1 MKKYVLGV
9 LIGFML
15 MVSGCKDGQKEVNIQ
30 DMQGGEVT
38 SRKEKITIMHTD
50 AEVPGFQ
57 EFIKQA
63 EKELDLEIRVISC
76 PANADTRQAKISTI
90 LAAGEASVDIFSV
103 NDEMVSEFKYK
114 GYLEP
119 LNDKVM
125 TKELLSK
132 YPESYMQNITMKD
145 GEVYSVPYFMD
156 IMVFWVN
163 REVTGD
169 REIQTKED
177 FLSLLKTEWGHDIY
191 GYGSAWDSTYVYNEL
206 SEFINLFG
214 GDYYNWD
221 NKNTREAL
229 TFLHDMAANGQI
241 PISQMTDQYEQL
253 EQKFLDG
260 KYASIFMYSGAMDVF
275 ERAGV
280 YDKNEIQAV
289 ALPQFEK
296 NITNIAT
303 WQYVLNQASEHKSG
317 AVKFLKY
324 AASREGSI
332 SYAEFMNRLPA
343 RLDIILEEELDVPGF
358 EVLQDYVEHVELKER
373 PFSPNTMKDISAIGT
388 LFQKYIMDEI
398 SQDEFCRK
406 AQAIVDG
413 F

>member
-9 LIGFML
+9 LIGFVL
-15 MVSGCKDGQKEVNIQ
+15 LISGCKDEQKEINIQ
-30 DMQGGEVT
+30 DMQEDVV
-38 SRKEKITIMHTD
+38 SQNEKITIMHID

-63 EKELDLEIRVISC
+63 EKELNLEIQVISY
-76 PANADTRQAKISTI
+76 PANADVRQAKISTI
-90 LAAGEASVDIFSV
+90 LAAGESSVDIFSV
-103 NDEMVSEFKYK
+103 NDEMVSEFKYQ

-119 LNDKVM
+119 LNDTVM

-132 YPESYMQNITMKD
+132 YPESYIQNITMKD
-145 GEVYSVPYFMD
+145 GEMYSVPYFMD
-156 IMVFWVN
+156 IMVFWIN

-169 REIQTKED
+169 RETQTKED
-177 FLSLLKTEWGHDIY
+177 FLSLLKKDWGNDIY
-191 GYGSAWDSTYVYNEL
+191 GYGSAWDSTHVYNEL
-206 SEFINLFG
+206 SEFIHLFG
-214 GDYYNWD
+214 GDYYNWED
-221 NKNTREAL
+221 KNTREAL

-241 PISQMTDQYEQL
+241 PISQMTDQYEQML
-253 EQKFLDG
+253 QKFLDG

-280 YDKNEIQAV
+280 YREDKIQAV
-289 ALPQFEK
+289 PLPQFEK
-296 NITNIAT
+296 SVTNIAT
-303 WQYVLNQASEHKSG
+303 WQYVLNQASEHKPG
-317 AVKFLKY
+317 AMKFLKY
-324 AASREGSI
+324 AAGRKGSI
-332 SYAEFMNRLPA
+332 SYAECMNRLPA
-343 RLDIILEEELDVPGF
+343 RLDIILEEELDIPGF

-373 PFSPNTMKDISAIGT
+373 PFSKNTMKDISTIGT

>member
-1 MKKYVLGV
+1 M
-9 LIGFML
+9 
-15 MVSGCKDGQKEVNIQ
+15 
-30 DMQGGEVT
+30 
-38 SRKEKITIMHTD
+38 
-50 AEVPGFQ
+50 
-57 EFIKQA
+57 
-63 EKELDLEIRVISC
+63 
-76 PANADTRQAKISTI
+76 
-90 LAAGEASVDIFSV
+90 DIFSV

-119 LNDKVM
+119 LNDRVM
-125 TKELLSK
+125 TEELLSK

-156 IMVFWVN
+156 IMVFWIN
-163 REVTGD
+163 REMTGD
-169 REIQTKED
+169 RKIQTQED
-177 FLSLLKTEWGHDIY
+177 FLALLEEDWGKGIY
-191 GYGSAWDSTYVYNEL
+191 GYASAWDNTYVYNEL

-229 TFLHDMAANGQI
+229 TFLHDMAAKGQI
-241 PISQMTDQYEQL
+241 PVSQMADQYEQMQ
-253 EQKFLDG
+253 QKFIDG

-280 YDKNEIQAV
+280 YSEDKIQAV
-289 ALPQFEK
+289 PLPQFEK
-296 NITNIAT
+296 SVTNIAT

-317 AVKFLKY
+317 AMKFLKY

-332 SYAEFMNRLPA
+332 SYAECMNRLPA
-343 RLDIILEEELDVPGF
+343 RLDIILEEELDIPGF
-358 EVLQDYVEHVELKER
+358 DVLQDYVEHVELKER
-373 PFSPNTMKDISAIGT
+373 PFSKNTMKDISDMGT
-388 LFQKYIMDEI
+388 LFQKYMLDEI

>member
-9 LIGFML
+9 LLGCLL
-15 MVSGCKDGQKEVNIQ
+15 MAVGCKDGQKEGNIQ
-30 DMQGGEVT
+30 DVQENAA
-38 SRKEKITIMHTD
+38 SQKETITIMHID
-50 AEVPGFQ
+50 AEVPGFL
-57 EFIKQA
+57 EFIEQA
-63 EKELDLEIRVISC
+63 EKELDLEIQVVSC
-76 PANADTRQAKISTI
+76 PANADIRQAKISTI
-90 LAAGEASVDIFSV
+90 LASGETSVDIFSV

-119 LNDKVM
+119 LNDRVM
-125 TKELLSK
+125 TEELLSK

-156 IMVFWVN
+156 IMVFWIN
-163 REVTGD
+163 REMTGD
-169 REIQTKED
+169 RKIQTQED
-177 FLSLLKTEWGHDIY
+177 FLALLEEDWGKGIY
-191 GYGSAWDSTYVYNEL
+191 GYASAWDNTYVYNEL

-229 TFLHDMAANGQI
+229 TFLHDMAAKGQI
-241 PISQMTDQYEQL
+241 PVSQMADQYEQMQ
-253 EQKFLDG
+253 QKFIDG

-280 YDKNEIQAV
+280 YSEDKIQAV
-289 ALPQFEK
+289 PLPQFEK
-296 NITNIAT
+296 SVTNIAT

-317 AVKFLKY
+317 AMKFLKY
-324 AASREGSI
+324 AAGREGSI
-332 SYAEFMNRLPA
+332 SYAECMNRLPA
-343 RLDIILEEELDVPGF
+343 RLDIILEEELDIPGF

-373 PFSPNTMKDISAIGT
+373 PFSKNTMKDISAIGT
-388 LFQKYIMDEI
+388 LFQKYMLDEI

>member
-9 LIGFML
+9 LLGCLL
-15 MVSGCKDGQKEVNIQ
+15 MAVGCKDGQKEGNIQ
-30 DMQGGEVT
+30 DVQENAA
-38 SRKEKITIMHTD
+38 SQKETITIMHID
-50 AEVPGFQ
+50 AEVPGFL
-57 EFIKQA
+57 EFIEQA
-63 EKELDLEIRVISC
+63 EKELDLEIQVVSC
-76 PANADTRQAKISTI
+76 PANADIRQAKISTI
-90 LAAGEASVDIFSV
+90 LAAGETSVDIFSV

-119 LNDKVM
+119 LNDRVM
-125 TKELLSK
+125 TEELLSK

-145 GEVYSVPYFMD
+145 GEAYSVPYFMD
-156 IMVFWVN
+156 IMVFWIN
-163 REVTGD
+163 REMTGD
-169 REIQTKED
+169 RKIQTQED
-177 FLSLLKTEWGHDIY
+177 FLALLEEDWGKGIY
-191 GYGSAWDSTYVYNEL
+191 GYASAWDNTYVYNEL

-229 TFLHDMAANGQI
+229 TFLHDMAAKGQI
-241 PISQMTDQYEQL
+241 PVSQMADQYEQMQ
-253 EQKFLDG
+253 QKFIDG

-280 YDKNEIQAV
+280 YSEDKIQAV
-289 ALPQFEK
+289 PLPQFEK
-296 NITNIAT
+296 SVTNIAT
-303 WQYVLNQASEHKSG
+303 WQYVLNQASEHKPG
-317 AVKFLKY
+317 AMKFLKY
-324 AASREGSI
+324 AAGREGSI
-332 SYAEFMNRLPA
+332 SYAECMNRLPA
-343 RLDIILEEELDVPGF
+343 RLDIILEEELDIPGF

-373 PFSPNTMKDISAIGT
+373 PFSKNTMKDISTIGT

-398 SQDEFCRK
+398 SQDEFCQK

>member
-9 LIGFML
+9 LLGCLL
-15 MVSGCKDGQKEVNIQ
+15 MAVGCKDGQKEGNIQ
-30 DMQGGEVT
+30 DVQENAA
-38 SRKEKITIMHTD
+38 SQKETITIMHID
-50 AEVPGFQ
+50 AEVPGFL
-57 EFIKQA
+57 EFIEQA
-63 EKELDLEIRVISC
+63 EKELDLEIQVVSC
-76 PANADTRQAKISTI
+76 PANADIRQAKISTI
-90 LAAGEASVDIFSV
+90 LAAGETSVDIFSV

-119 LNDKVM
+119 LNDRVM
-125 TKELLSK
+125 TEELLSK

-156 IMVFWVN
+156 IMVFWIN
-163 REVTGD
+163 REMTGD
-169 REIQTKED
+169 RKIQTQED
-177 FLSLLKTEWGHDIY
+177 FLALLEEDWGKGIY
-191 GYGSAWDSTYVYNEL
+191 GYASAWDNTYVYNEL

-229 TFLHDMAANGQI
+229 TFLHDMAAKGQI
-241 PISQMTDQYEQL
+241 PVSQMADQYEQMQ
-253 EQKFLDG
+253 QKFIDG

-280 YDKNEIQAV
+280 YSEDKIQAV
-289 ALPQFEK
+289 PLPQFEK
-296 NITNIAT
+296 SVTNIAT

-317 AVKFLKY
+317 VMKFLKY
-324 AASREGSI
+324 AAGREGSI
-332 SYAEFMNRLPA
+332 SYAECMNRLPA
-343 RLDIILEEELDVPGF
+343 RLDIILEEELDIPGF

-373 PFSPNTMKDISAIGT
+373 PFSKNTMKDISAIGT
-388 LFQKYIMDEI
+388 LFQKYMLDEI

>member
-9 LIGFML
+9 LLGCLL
-15 MVSGCKDGQKEVNIQ
+15 MAVGCDVQENAASQKE
-30 DMQGGEVT
+30 T
-38 SRKEKITIMHTD
+38 ITIMHID
-50 AEVPGFQ
+50 AEVPGFL
-57 EFIKQA
+57 EFIEQA
-63 EKELDLEIRVISC
+63 EKELDLEIQVVSC
-76 PANADTRQAKISTI
+76 PANADIRQAKISTI
-90 LAAGEASVDIFSV
+90 LAAGETSVDIFSV

-119 LNDKVM
+119 LNDRVM
-125 TKELLSK
+125 TEELLSK

-156 IMVFWVN
+156 IMVFWIN
-163 REVTGD
+163 REMTGD
-169 REIQTKED
+169 RKIQTQED
-177 FLSLLKTEWGHDIY
+177 FLALLEEDWGKGIY
-191 GYGSAWDSTYVYNEL
+191 GYASAWDNTYVYNEL

-229 TFLHDMAANGQI
+229 TFLHDMAAKGQI
-241 PISQMTDQYEQL
+241 PVSQMADQYEQMQ
-253 EQKFLDG
+253 QKFIDG

-280 YDKNEIQAV
+280 YSEDKIQAV
-289 ALPQFEK
+289 PLPQFEK
-296 NITNIAT
+296 SVTNIAT

-317 AVKFLKY
+317 AMKFLKY
-324 AASREGSI
+324 AAGREGSI
-332 SYAEFMNRLPA
+332 SYAECMNRLPA
-343 RLDIILEEELDVPGF
+343 RLDIILEEELDIPGF

-373 PFSPNTMKDISAIGT
+373 PFSKNTMKDISAIGT
-388 LFQKYIMDEI
+388 LFQKYMLDEI

>member
-9 LIGFML
+9 LLGCLL
-15 MVSGCKDGQKEVNIQ
+15 MAVGCKDGQKEGNIQ
-30 DMQGGEVT
+30 DVQENAA
-38 SRKEKITIMHTD
+38 SQKETITIMHID
-50 AEVPGFQ
+50 AEVPGFL
-57 EFIKQA
+57 EFIEQA
-63 EKELDLEIRVISC
+63 EKELDLEIQVVSC
-76 PANADTRQAKISTI
+76 PANADIRQAKISTI
-90 LAAGEASVDIFSV
+90 LAVGETSVDIFSV

-119 LNDKVM
+119 LNDRVM
-125 TKELLSK
+125 TEELLSK

-156 IMVFWVN
+156 IMVFWIN
-163 REVTGD
+163 REMTGD
-169 REIQTKED
+169 RKIQTQED
-177 FLSLLKTEWGHDIY
+177 FLALLEEDWGKGIY
-191 GYGSAWDSTYVYNEL
+191 GYASAWDNTYVYNEL

-229 TFLHDMAANGQI
+229 TFLHDMAAKGQI
-241 PISQMTDQYEQL
+241 PVSQMADQYEQMQ
-253 EQKFLDG
+253 QKFIDG

-280 YDKNEIQAV
+280 YSEDKIQAV
-289 ALPQFEK
+289 PLPQFEK
-296 NITNIAT
+296 SVTNIAT

-317 AVKFLKY
+317 AMKFLKY

-332 SYAEFMNRLPA
+332 SYAECMNRLPA
-343 RLDIILEEELDVPGF
+343 RLDIILEEELDIPGF
-358 EVLQDYVEHVELKER
+358 DVLQDYVEHVELKER
-373 PFSPNTMKDISAIGT
+373 PFSKNTMKDISDMGT
-388 LFQKYIMDEI
+388 LFQKYMLDEI

>member
-9 LIGFML
+9 LLGCLL
-15 MVSGCKDGQKEVNIQ
+15 MAVGCKDGQKEGNIQ
-30 DMQGGEVT
+30 DVQENAA
-38 SRKEKITIMHTD
+38 SQKETITIMHID
-50 AEVPGFQ
+50 AEVPGFL
-57 EFIKQA
+57 EFIEQA
-63 EKELDLEIRVISC
+63 EKELDLEIQVVSC
-76 PANADTRQAKISTI
+76 PANADIRQAKISTI
-90 LAAGEASVDIFSV
+90 LAAGETSVDIFSV

-119 LNDKVM
+119 LNDRVM
-125 TKELLSK
+125 TEELLSK

-156 IMVFWVN
+156 IMVFWIN
-163 REVTGD
+163 REMTGD
-169 REIQTKED
+169 RKIQTQED
-177 FLSLLKTEWGHDIY
+177 FLALLEEDWGKGIY
-191 GYGSAWDSTYVYNEL
+191 GYASAWDNTYVYNEL

-229 TFLHDMAANGQI
+229 TFLHDMAAKGQI
-241 PISQMTDQYEQL
+241 PVSQMADQYEQMQ
-253 EQKFLDG
+253 QKFIDG

-280 YDKNEIQAV
+280 YSEDKIQAV
-289 ALPQFEK
+289 PLPQFEK
-296 NITNIAT
+296 SVTNIAT

-317 AVKFLKY
+317 AMKFLKY
-324 AASREGSI
+324 AAGREGSI
-332 SYAEFMNRLPA
+332 SYAECMNRLPA
-343 RLDIILEEELDVPGF
+343 RLDIILEEELDIPGF

-373 PFSPNTMKDISAIGT
+373 PFSKNTLKDISAIGT
-388 LFQKYIMDEI
+388 LFQKYMLDEI

>member
-9 LIGFML
+9 LLGCLL
-15 MVSGCKDGQKEVNIQ
+15 MAVGCKDGQKEGNIQ
-30 DMQGGEVT
+30 DVQENAA
-38 SRKEKITIMHTD
+38 SQKETITIMHID
-50 AEVPGFQ
+50 AEVPEFL
-57 EFIKQA
+57 EFIEQA
-63 EKELDLEIRVISC
+63 EKELDLEIQVVSC
-76 PANADTRQAKISTI
+76 PANADIRQAKISTI
-90 LAAGEASVDIFSV
+90 LAAGETSVDIFSV

-119 LNDKVM
+119 LNDRVM
-125 TKELLSK
+125 TEELLSK

-156 IMVFWVN
+156 IMVFWIN
-163 REVTGD
+163 REMTGD
-169 REIQTKED
+169 RKIQTQED
-177 FLSLLKTEWGHDIY
+177 FLALLEEDWGKGIY
-191 GYGSAWDSTYVYNEL
+191 GYASAWDNTYVYNEL

-229 TFLHDMAANGQI
+229 TFLHDMAAKGQI
-241 PISQMTDQYEQL
+241 PVSQMADQYEQMQ
-253 EQKFLDG
+253 QKFIDG

-280 YDKNEIQAV
+280 YSEDKIQAV
-289 ALPQFEK
+289 PLPQFEK
-296 NITNIAT
+296 SVTNIAT

-317 AVKFLKY
+317 AMKFLKY
-324 AASREGSI
+324 AAGREGSI
-332 SYAEFMNRLPA
+332 SYAECMNRLPA
-343 RLDIILEEELDVPGF
+343 RLDICLEEELDIPGF

-373 PFSPNTMKDISAIGT
+373 PFSKNTMKDISAIGT
-388 LFQKYIMDEI
+388 LFQKYMLDEI

>member
-9 LIGFML
+9 LLGCLL
-15 MVSGCKDGQKEVNIQ
+15 MAVGCKDGQKEGNIQ
-30 DMQGGEVT
+30 DVQENAA
-38 SRKEKITIMHTD
+38 SQKETITIMHID
-50 AEVPGFQ
+50 AEVPGFL
-57 EFIKQA
+57 EFIEQA
-63 EKELDLEIRVISC
+63 EKELDLEIQVVSC
-76 PANADTRQAKISTI
+76 PANADIRQAKISTI
-90 LAAGEASVDIFSV
+90 LAAGETSVDIFSV

-119 LNDKVM
+119 LNDRVM
-125 TKELLSK
+125 TEELLSK

-156 IMVFWVN
+156 IMVFWIN
-163 REVTGD
+163 REMTGD
-169 REIQTKED
+169 RKIQTQED
-177 FLSLLKTEWGHDIY
+177 FLALLEEDWGKGIY
-191 GYGSAWDSTYVYNEL
+191 GYASAWDNTYVYNEL

-229 TFLHDMAANGQI
+229 TFLHDMAAKGQI
-241 PISQMTDQYEQL
+241 PVSQMADQYEQMQ
-253 EQKFLDG
+253 QKFIDG
-260 KYASIFMYSGAMDVF
+260 KYASIFMYSGAMDLF

-280 YDKNEIQAV
+280 YSEDKIQAV
-289 ALPQFEK
+289 PLPQFEK
-296 NITNIAT
+296 SVTNIAT

-317 AVKFLKY
+317 AMKFLKY
-324 AASREGSI
+324 AAGREGSI
-332 SYAEFMNRLPA
+332 SYAECMNRLPA
-343 RLDIILEEELDVPGF
+343 RLDIILEEELDIPGF

-373 PFSPNTMKDISAIGT
+373 PFSKNTMKDISAIGT
-388 LFQKYIMDEI
+388 LFQKYMLDEI

>member
-9 LIGFML
+9 LLGCLL
-15 MVSGCKDGQKEVNIQ
+15 MAVGCKDGQKEGNIQ
-30 DMQGGEVT
+30 DVQENAA
-38 SRKEKITIMHTD
+38 SQKETITIMHID
-50 AEVPGFQ
+50 AEVPGFL
-57 EFIKQA
+57 EFIEQA
-63 EKELDLEIRVISC
+63 EKELDLEIQVVSC
-76 PANADTRQAKISTI
+76 PANADIRQAKISTI
-90 LAAGEASVDIFSV
+90 LAAGETSVDIFSV
-103 NDEMVSEFKYK
+103 NDELVSEFKYK

-119 LNDKVM
+119 LNDRVM
-125 TKELLSK
+125 TEELLSK

-156 IMVFWVN
+156 IMVFWIN
-163 REVTGD
+163 REMTGD
-169 REIQTKED
+169 RKIQTQED
-177 FLSLLKTEWGHDIY
+177 FLALLEEDWGKGIY
-191 GYGSAWDSTYVYNEL
+191 GYASAWDNTYVYNEL

-229 TFLHDMAANGQI
+229 TFLHDMAAKGQI
-241 PISQMTDQYEQL
+241 PVSQMADQYEQMQ
-253 EQKFLDG
+253 QKFIDG

-280 YDKNEIQAV
+280 YSEDKIQAV
-289 ALPQFEK
+289 PLPQFEK
-296 NITNIAT
+296 SVTNIAT

-317 AVKFLKY
+317 AMKFLKY
-324 AASREGSI
+324 AAGREGSI
-332 SYAEFMNRLPA
+332 SYAECMNRLPA
-343 RLDIILEEELDVPGF
+343 RLDIILEEELDIPGF

-373 PFSPNTMKDISAIGT
+373 PFSKNTMKDISAIGT
-388 LFQKYIMDEI
+388 LFQKYMLDEI

>member
-9 LIGFML
+9 LLGCLL
-15 MVSGCKDGQKEVNIQ
+15 MAVGCKDGQKEGNIQ
-30 DMQGGEVT
+30 DVQENAA
-38 SRKEKITIMHTD
+38 SQKETITIMHID
-50 AEVPGFQ
+50 AEVPEFL
-57 EFIKQA
+57 EFIEQA
-63 EKELDLEIRVISC
+63 EKELDLEIQVVSC
-76 PANADTRQAKISTI
+76 PANADIRQAKISTI
-90 LAAGEASVDIFSV
+90 LAAGETSVDIFSV

-119 LNDKVM
+119 LNDRVM
-125 TKELLSK
+125 TEELLSK

-156 IMVFWVN
+156 IMVFWIN
-163 REVTGD
+163 REMTGD
-169 REIQTKED
+169 RKIQTQEVFLALLEED
-177 FLSLLKTEWGHDIY
+177 WGKGIY
-191 GYGSAWDSTYVYNEL
+191 GYASAWDNTYVYNEL

-229 TFLHDMAANGQI
+229 TFLHDMAAKGQI
-241 PISQMTDQYEQL
+241 PVSQMADQYEQMQ
-253 EQKFLDG
+253 QKFIDG

-280 YDKNEIQAV
+280 YSEDKIQAV
-289 ALPQFEK
+289 PLPQFEK
-296 NITNIAT
+296 SVTNIAT

-317 AVKFLKY
+317 AMKFLKY
-324 AASREGSI
+324 AAGREGSI
-332 SYAEFMNRLPA
+332 SYAECMNRLPA
-343 RLDIILEEELDVPGF
+343 RLDIILEEELDIPGF

-373 PFSPNTMKDISAIGT
+373 PFSKNTMKDISAIGT
-388 LFQKYIMDEI
+388 LFQKYMLDEI

>member
-9 LIGFML
+9 LLGCLL
-15 MVSGCKDGQKEVNIQ
+15 MAVGCKDGQKEGNIQ
-30 DMQGGEVT
+30 DVQENAA
-38 SRKEKITIMHTD
+38 SQKETITIMHID
-50 AEVPGFQ
+50 AEVPGFL
-57 EFIKQA
+57 EFIEQA
-63 EKELDLEIRVISC
+63 EKELDLEIQVVSC
-76 PANADTRQAKISTI
+76 PANADIRQAKISTI
-90 LAAGEASVDIFSV
+90 LAAGETSVDIFSV

-119 LNDKVM
+119 LNDRVM
-125 TKELLSK
+125 TEELLSK

-145 GEVYSVPYFMD
+145 GEAYSVPYFMD
-156 IMVFWVN
+156 IMVFWIN
-163 REVTGD
+163 REMTGD
-169 REIQTKED
+169 RKIQTQED
-177 FLSLLKTEWGHDIY
+177 FLALLEEDWGKGIY
-191 GYGSAWDSTYVYNEL
+191 GYASAWDNTYVYNEL

-229 TFLHDMAANGQI
+229 TFLHDMAAKGQI
-241 PISQMTDQYEQL
+241 PVSQMADQYEQMQ
-253 EQKFLDG
+253 QKFIDG

-280 YDKNEIQAV
+280 YSEDKIQAV
-289 ALPQFEK
+289 PLPQFEK
-296 NITNIAT
+296 SVTNIAT

-317 AVKFLKY
+317 AMKFLKY
-324 AASREGSI
+324 AAGREGSI
-332 SYAEFMNRLPA
+332 SYAECMNRLPA
-343 RLDIILEEELDVPGF
+343 RLDIILEEELDIPGF

-373 PFSPNTMKDISAIGT
+373 PFSKNTMKDISAIGT

-398 SQDEFCRK
+398 SQDEFCQK

>member
-9 LIGFML
+9 LIGCL
-15 MVSGCKDGQKEVNIQ
+15 LIAAGCKEGQKESNV
-30 DMQGGEVT
+30 QGDTV
-38 SRKEKITIMHTD
+38 SQKETITIMHID

-63 EKELDLEIRVISC
+63 EEELDLEIEVISC
-76 PANADTRQAKISTI
+76 PANADVRQAKISTI
-90 LAAGEASVDIFSV
+90 LAAGESSVDIFSV
-103 NDEMVSEFKYK
+103 NDEMVSEFKYQ

-119 LNDKVM
+119 LNDTVM

-132 YPESYMQNITMKD
+132 YPESYIQNITMKD
-145 GEVYSVPYFMD
+145 GKMYSVPYFMD
-156 IMVFWVN
+156 IMVFWIN

-177 FLSLLKTEWGHDIY
+177 FLSLLKKDWGNDIY

-206 SEFINLFG
+206 SEFIHLFG
-214 GDYYNWD
+214 GDYYNWED
-221 NKNTREAL
+221 KNTREAL

-241 PISQMTDQYEQL
+241 PISQMTDQYEQMQ
-253 EQKFLDG
+253 QKFLDG

-280 YDKNEIQAV
+280 YREDKIQAV
-289 ALPQFEK
+289 PLPQFEK
-296 NITNIAT
+296 SVTNIAT
-303 WQYVLNQASEHKSG
+303 WQYVLNKASEHKSG

-332 SYAEFMNRLPA
+332 SYAECMNRLPA
-343 RLDIILEEELDVPGF
+343 RLDIILEEELDIPGF

-398 SQDEFCRK
+398 SQDEFCQK
-406 AQAIVDG
+406 AQAIVEG

>member
-9 LIGFML
+9 LLGCLL
-15 MVSGCKDGQKEVNIQ
+15 MAVGCKDGQKEGNIQ
-30 DMQGGEVT
+30 DVQENAA
-38 SRKEKITIMHTD
+38 SQKETITIMHID
-50 AEVPGFQ
+50 AEVPEFL
-57 EFIKQA
+57 EFIEQA
-63 EKELDLEIRVISC
+63 EKELDLEIQVVSC
-76 PANADTRQAKISTI
+76 PANADIRQAKISTI
-90 LAAGEASVDIFSV
+90 LAAGETSVDIFSV

-119 LNDKVM
+119 LNDRVM
-125 TKELLSK
+125 TEELLSK

-156 IMVFWVN
+156 IMVFWIN
-163 REVTGD
+163 REMTGD
-169 REIQTKED
+169 RKIQTQED
-177 FLSLLKTEWGHDIY
+177 FLALLEEDWGKGIY
-191 GYGSAWDSTYVYNEL
+191 GYASAWDNTYVYNEL

-229 TFLHDMAANGQI
+229 TFLHDMAAKGQI
-241 PISQMTDQYEQL
+241 PVSQMADQYEQMQ
-253 EQKFLDG
+253 QKFIDG

-280 YDKNEIQAV
+280 YSEDKIQAV
-289 ALPQFEK
+289 PLPQFEK
-296 NITNIAT
+296 SVTNIAT

-317 AVKFLKY
+317 AMKFLKY
-324 AASREGSI
+324 AAGREGSI
-332 SYAEFMNRLPA
+332 SYAECMNRLPA
-343 RLDIILEEELDVPGF
+343 RLDIILEEELDIPGF

-373 PFSPNTMKDISAIGT
+373 PFSKNTMKDMSAIGT
-388 LFQKYIMDEI
+388 LFQKYMLDEI

>member
-9 LIGFML
+9 LIGFVL
-15 MVSGCKDGQKEVNIQ
+15 LISGCKDEQKEINIQ
-30 DMQGGEVT
+30 DMQEDVV
-38 SRKEKITIMHTD
+38 SQNEKITIMHID

-63 EKELDLEIRVISC
+63 EKELNLEIQVISC
-76 PANADTRQAKISTI
+76 PANADVRQAKISTI
-90 LAAGEASVDIFSV
+90 LAAGESSVDIFSV
-103 NDEMVSEFKYK
+103 NDEMVSEFKYQ

-119 LNDKVM
+119 LNDAVM

-132 YPESYMQNITMKD
+132 YPESYIQDITMKD
-145 GEVYSVPYFMD
+145 GGMYSVPYFMD
-156 IMVFWVN
+156 IMVFWIN

-177 FLSLLKTEWGHDIY
+177 FLSLLKKDWGNDIY

-206 SEFINLFG
+206 SEFIHLFG
-214 GDYYNWD
+214 GDYYNWED
-221 NKNTREAL
+221 KNTREAL

-241 PISQMTDQYEQL
+241 PISQMTDQYEQMQ
-253 EQKFLDG
+253 QKFLDG

-280 YDKNEIQAV
+280 YREDKIQAV
-289 ALPQFEK
+289 PLPQFEK
-296 NITNIAT
+296 SVTNIAT

>member
-9 LIGFML
+9 LLGCLL
-15 MVSGCKDGQKEVNIQ
+15 MAVGCKDGQKEGNIQ
-30 DMQGGEVT
+30 DVQENAA
-38 SRKEKITIMHTD
+38 SQKETITIMHID
-50 AEVPGFQ
+50 AEVPGFL
-57 EFIKQA
+57 EFIEQA
-63 EKELDLEIRVISC
+63 EKELDLEIQVVSC
-76 PANADTRQAKISTI
+76 PANADIRQAKISTI
-90 LAAGEASVDIFSV
+90 LAAGETSVDIFSV

-119 LNDKVM
+119 LNDRVM
-125 TKELLSK
+125 TEELLSK

-145 GEVYSVPYFMD
+145 GEAYSVPYFMD
-156 IMVFWVN
+156 IMVFWIN
-163 REVTGD
+163 REMTGD
-169 REIQTKED
+169 RKIQTQED
-177 FLSLLKTEWGHDIY
+177 FLALLEEDWGKGIY
-191 GYGSAWDSTYVYNEL
+191 GYASAWDNTYVYNEL

-229 TFLHDMAANGQI
+229 TFLHDMAAKGQI
-241 PISQMTDQYEQL
+241 PVSQMADQYEQMQ
-253 EQKFLDG
+253 QKFIDG

-280 YDKNEIQAV
+280 YSEDKIQAV
-289 ALPQFEK
+289 PLPQFEK
-296 NITNIAT
+296 SVTNIVA
-303 WQYVLNQASEHKSG
+303 WQYVLNKASEHKEG

-332 SYAEFMNRLPA
+332 SYAECMNRLPA
-343 RLDIILEEELDVPGF
+343 RLDIILEEELDIPGF
-358 EVLQDYVEHVELKER
+358 DVLQDYVEHVELKER
-373 PFSPNTMKDISAIGT
+373 PFSKNTMKDISDMGT
-388 LFQKYIMDEI
+388 LFQKYMLDEI

>member
-9 LIGFML
+9 LLGCLL
-15 MVSGCKDGQKEVNIQ
+15 MAVGCKDGQKEGNIQ
-30 DMQGGEVT
+30 DVQENAA
-38 SRKEKITIMHTD
+38 SQKETITIMHID
-50 AEVPGFQ
+50 AEVPGFL
-57 EFIKQA
+57 EFIEQA
-63 EKELDLEIRVISC
+63 EKELDLEIQVVSC
-76 PANADTRQAKISTI
+76 PANADIRQAKISTI
-90 LAAGEASVDIFSV
+90 LAAGETSVDIFSV

-119 LNDKVM
+119 LNDRVM
-125 TKELLSK
+125 TEELLSK

-156 IMVFWVN
+156 IMVFWIN
-163 REVTGD
+163 REMTGD
-169 REIQTKED
+169 RKIQTQED
-177 FLSLLKTEWGHDIY
+177 FLAVLEEDWGKGIY
-191 GYGSAWDSTYVYNEL
+191 GYASAWDNTYVYNEL

-229 TFLHDMAANGQI
+229 TFLHDMAAKGQI
-241 PISQMTDQYEQL
+241 PVSQMADQYEQMQ
-253 EQKFLDG
+253 QKFIDG

-280 YDKNEIQAV
+280 YSEDKIQAV
-289 ALPQFEK
+289 PLPQFEK
-296 NITNIAT
+296 SVTNIAT

-317 AVKFLKY
+317 AMKFLKY
-324 AASREGSI
+324 AAGREGSI
-332 SYAEFMNRLPA
+332 SYAECMNRLPA
-343 RLDIILEEELDVPGF
+343 RLDIILEEELDIPGF

-373 PFSPNTMKDISAIGT
+373 PFSKNTMKDISAIGT
-388 LFQKYIMDEI
+388 LFQKYMLDEI

>member
-9 LIGFML
+9 LLGCLL
-15 MVSGCKDGQKEVNIQ
+15 MAVGCKDGQKEGNIQ
-30 DMQGGEVT
+30 DVQENAA
-38 SRKEKITIMHTD
+38 SQKETITIMHID
-50 AEVPGFQ
+50 AEVPGFL
-57 EFIKQA
+57 EFIEQA
-63 EKELDLEIRVISC
+63 EKELDLEIQVVSC
-76 PANADTRQAKISTI
+76 PANADIRQAKISTI
-90 LAAGEASVDIFSV
+90 LAAGETSVDIFSV

-119 LNDKVM
+119 LNDRVM
-125 TKELLSK
+125 TEELLSK

-156 IMVFWVN
+156 ITVFWIN
-163 REVTGD
+163 REMTGD
-169 REIQTKED
+169 RKIQTQED
-177 FLSLLKTEWGHDIY
+177 FLALLEEDWGKGIY
-191 GYGSAWDSTYVYNEL
+191 GYASAWDNTYVYNEL

-229 TFLHDMAANGQI
+229 TFLHDMAAKGQI
-241 PISQMTDQYEQL
+241 PVSQMADQYEQMQ
-253 EQKFLDG
+253 QKFIDG

-280 YDKNEIQAV
+280 YSEDKIQAV
-289 ALPQFEK
+289 PLPQFEK
-296 NITNIAT
+296 SVTNIAT

-317 AVKFLKY
+317 AMKFLKY

-332 SYAEFMNRLPA
+332 SYAECMNRLPA
-343 RLDIILEEELDVPGF
+343 RLDIILEEELDIPGF
-358 EVLQDYVEHVELKER
+358 DVLQDYVEHVELKER
-373 PFSPNTMKDISAIGT
+373 PFSKNTMKDISDMGT
-388 LFQKYIMDEI
+388 LFQKYMLDEI

>member
-9 LIGFML
+9 LLGCLL
-15 MVSGCKDGQKEVNIQ
+15 MAVGCKDGQKEGNIQ
-30 DMQGGEVT
+30 DVQENAA
-38 SRKEKITIMHTD
+38 SQKETITIMHID
-50 AEVPGFQ
+50 AEVPGFL
-57 EFIKQA
+57 EFIEQA
-63 EKELDLEIRVISC
+63 EKELDLEIQVVSC
-76 PANADTRQAKISTI
+76 PANADIRQAKISTI
-90 LAAGEASVDIFSV
+90 LAAGETSVDIFSV

-119 LNDKVM
+119 LNDRVM
-125 TKELLSK
+125 TEELLSK

-156 IMVFWVN
+156 IMVFWIN
-163 REVTGD
+163 REMTGD
-169 REIQTKED
+169 RKIQTQED
-177 FLSLLKTEWGHDIY
+177 FLALLEEDWGKGIY
-191 GYGSAWDSTYVYNEL
+191 GYASAWDNTYVYNEL

-229 TFLHDMAANGQI
+229 TFLHDMAAKGQI
-241 PISQMTDQYEQL
+241 PVSQMADQYEQMQ
-253 EQKFLDG
+253 QKFIDG

-280 YDKNEIQAV
+280 YSEDKIQAV
-289 ALPQFEK
+289 PLPQFEK
-296 NITNIAT
+296 SVTNIAT

-317 AVKFLKY
+317 AMKFLKY
-324 AASREGSI
+324 AAGREGSI
-332 SYAEFMNRLPA
+332 SYAECMNRLPA
-343 RLDIILEEELDVPGF
+343 RLDIILEEELDIPGF

-373 PFSPNTMKDISAIGT
+373 PFSKNTMKDISTIGT

-398 SQDEFCRK
+398 SQDEFCQK

>member
-9 LIGFML
+9 LLGCLL
-15 MVSGCKDGQKEVNIQ
+15 MAVGCKDGQKEGNIQ
-30 DMQGGEVT
+30 DVQENAA
-38 SRKEKITIMHTD
+38 SQKETITIMYID
-50 AEVPGFQ
+50 AEVPGFL
-57 EFIKQA
+57 EFIEQA
-63 EKELDLEIRVISC
+63 EKELDLEIQVVSC
-76 PANADTRQAKISTI
+76 PANADIRQAKISTI
-90 LAAGEASVDIFSV
+90 LAAGETSVDIFSV

-119 LNDKVM
+119 LNDRVM
-125 TKELLSK
+125 TEELLSK

-156 IMVFWVN
+156 IMVFWIN
-163 REVTGD
+163 REMTGD
-169 REIQTKED
+169 RKIQTQED
-177 FLSLLKTEWGHDIY
+177 FLALLEEDWGKGIY
-191 GYGSAWDSTYVYNEL
+191 GYASAWDNTYVYNEL

-229 TFLHDMAANGQI
+229 TFLHDMAAKGQI
-241 PISQMTDQYEQL
+241 PVSQMADQYEQMQ
-253 EQKFLDG
+253 QKFIDG

-280 YDKNEIQAV
+280 YSEDKIQAV
-289 ALPQFEK
+289 PLPQFEK
-296 NITNIAT
+296 SVTNIAT

-317 AVKFLKY
+317 AMKFLKY
-324 AASREGSI
+324 AAGREGSI
-332 SYAEFMNRLPA
+332 SYAECMNRLPA
-343 RLDIILEEELDVPGF
+343 RLDIILEEELDIPGF

-373 PFSPNTMKDISAIGT
+373 PFSKNTMKDISAIGT
-388 LFQKYIMDEI
+388 LFQKYMLDEI

>member
-9 LIGFML
+9 LLGCLL
-15 MVSGCKDGQKEVNIQ
+15 MAVGCKDGQKEGNIQ
-30 DMQGGEVT
+30 DVQENAA
-38 SRKEKITIMHTD
+38 SQKETITIMHID
-50 AEVPGFQ
+50 AEVPGFL
-57 EFIKQA
+57 EFIEQA
-63 EKELDLEIRVISC
+63 EKELDLEIQVVSC
-76 PANADTRQAKISTI
+76 PANADIRQAKISTI
-90 LAAGEASVDIFSV
+90 LAAGETSVDIFSV

-119 LNDKVM
+119 LNDRVM
-125 TKELLSK
+125 TEELLSK

-156 IMVFWVN
+156 IMVFWIN
-163 REVTGD
+163 REMTGD
-169 REIQTKED
+169 RKIQTQED
-177 FLSLLKTEWGHDIY
+177 FLALLEEDWGKGIY
-191 GYGSAWDSTYVYNEL
+191 GYASAWDNTYVYNEL

-229 TFLHDMAANGQI
+229 TFLHDMAAKGQI
-241 PISQMTDQYEQL
+241 PVSQMADQYEQMQ
-253 EQKFLDG
+253 QKFIDG

-280 YDKNEIQAV
+280 YSEDKIQAV
-289 ALPQFEK
+289 PLPQFEK
-296 NITNIAT
+296 SVTNIAT

-317 AVKFLKY
+317 AMKFLKY
-324 AASREGSI
+324 AAGREGSI
-332 SYAEFMNRLPA
+332 SYAECMNRLPA
-343 RLDIILEEELDVPGF
+343 RLDIILEEELDIPGF

-373 PFSPNTMKDISAIGT
+373 PFSKNTMKDISAIGT
-388 LFQKYIMDEI
+388 LFQKYMLDEI

>member
-9 LIGFML
+9 LLGCLL
-15 MVSGCKDGQKEVNIQ
+15 MAVGCKDGQKEGNIQ
-30 DMQGGEVT
+30 DVQENAA
-38 SRKEKITIMHTD
+38 SQKETITIMHID
-50 AEVPGFQ
+50 AEVPGFL
-57 EFIKQA
+57 EFIEQA
-63 EKELDLEIRVISC
+63 EKELDLEIQVVSC
-76 PANADTRQAKISTI
+76 PANADIRQAKISTI
-90 LAAGEASVDIFSV
+90 LAAGETSVDIFSV

-114 GYLEP
+114 GYLES
-119 LNDKVM
+119 LNDRVM
-125 TKELLSK
+125 TEELLSK

-156 IMVFWVN
+156 IMVFWIN
-163 REVTGD
+163 REMTGD
-169 REIQTKED
+169 RKIQTQED
-177 FLSLLKTEWGHDIY
+177 FLALLEEDWGKGIY
-191 GYGSAWDSTYVYNEL
+191 GYASAWDNTYVYNEL

-229 TFLHDMAANGQI
+229 TFLHDMAAKGQI
-241 PISQMTDQYEQL
+241 PVSQMADQYEQMQ
-253 EQKFLDG
+253 QKFIDG

-280 YDKNEIQAV
+280 YSEDKIQAV
-289 ALPQFEK
+289 PLPQFEK
-296 NITNIAT
+296 SVTNIAT

-317 AVKFLKY
+317 AMKFLKY
-324 AASREGSI
+324 AAGREGSI
-332 SYAEFMNRLPA
+332 SYAECMNRLPA
-343 RLDIILEEELDVPGF
+343 RLDIILEEELDIPGF

-373 PFSPNTMKDISAIGT
+373 PFSKNTMKDISAIGT
-388 LFQKYIMDEI
+388 LFQKYMLDEI

>member
-9 LIGFML
+9 LLGCLL
-15 MVSGCKDGQKEVNIQ
+15 MAVGCKDGQKEGNIQ
-30 DMQGGEVT
+30 DVQENAA
-38 SRKEKITIMHTD
+38 SQKETITIMHID
-50 AEVPGFQ
+50 AEVPGFL
-57 EFIKQA
+57 EFIEQA
-63 EKELDLEIRVISC
+63 EKELDLEIQVVSC
-76 PANADTRQAKISTI
+76 PANADIRQAKISTI
-90 LAAGEASVDIFSV
+90 LAAGETSVDIFSV

-119 LNDKVM
+119 LNDRVM
-125 TKELLSK
+125 TEELLSK

-156 IMVFWVN
+156 IMVFWIN
-163 REVTGD
+163 REMTGD
-169 REIQTKED
+169 RKIQTQED
-177 FLSLLKTEWGHDIY
+177 FLALLEEDWGKGIY
-191 GYGSAWDSTYVYNEL
+191 GYASAWDNTYVYNEL

-229 TFLHDMAANGQI
+229 TFLHDMAAKGQI
-241 PISQMTDQYEQL
+241 PVSQMADQYEQMQ
-253 EQKFLDG
+253 QKFIDG
-260 KYASIFMYSGAMDVF
+260 KYASIFMYRGAMDVF

-280 YDKNEIQAV
+280 YSEDKIQAV
-289 ALPQFEK
+289 PLPQFEK
-296 NITNIAT
+296 SVTNIAT

-317 AVKFLKY
+317 AMKFLKY
-324 AASREGSI
+324 AAGREGSI
-332 SYAEFMNRLPA
+332 SYAECMNRLPA
-343 RLDIILEEELDVPGF
+343 RLDIILEEELDIPGF

-373 PFSPNTMKDISAIGT
+373 PFSKNTMKDISAIGT
-388 LFQKYIMDEI
+388 LFQKYMLDEI

>member
-9 LIGFML
+9 LLGCLL
-15 MVSGCKDGQKEVNIQ
+15 MAVGCKDGQKEGNIQ
-30 DMQGGEVT
+30 DVQENVA
-38 SRKEKITIMHTD
+38 SQKETITIMHID
-50 AEVPGFQ
+50 AEVPGFL
-57 EFIKQA
+57 EFIEQA
-63 EKELDLEIRVISC
+63 EKELDLEIQVVSC
-76 PANADTRQAKISTI
+76 PANADIRQAKISTI
-90 LAAGEASVDIFSV
+90 LAAGETSVDIFSV

-119 LNDKVM
+119 LNDRVM
-125 TKELLSK
+125 TEELLSK

-156 IMVFWVN
+156 IMVFWIN
-163 REVTGD
+163 REMTGD
-169 REIQTKED
+169 RKIQTQED
-177 FLSLLKTEWGHDIY
+177 FLALLEEDWGKGIY
-191 GYGSAWDSTYVYNEL
+191 GYASAWDNTYVYNEL

-229 TFLHDMAANGQI
+229 TFLHDMAAKGQI
-241 PISQMTDQYEQL
+241 PVSQMADQYEQMQ
-253 EQKFLDG
+253 QKFIDG

-280 YDKNEIQAV
+280 YSEDKIQAV
-289 ALPQFEK
+289 PLPQFEK
-296 NITNIAT
+296 SVTNIAT

-317 AVKFLKY
+317 AMKFLKY
-324 AASREGSI
+324 AAGREGSI
-332 SYAEFMNRLPA
+332 SYAECMNRLPA
-343 RLDIILEEELDVPGF
+343 RLDIILEEELDIPGF

-373 PFSPNTMKDISAIGT
+373 PFSKNTMKDISAIGT
-388 LFQKYIMDEI
+388 LFQKYMLDEI

>member
-9 LIGFML
+9 LLGCLL
-15 MVSGCKDGQKEVNIQ
+15 MAVGCKDGQKEGNIQ
-30 DMQGGEVT
+30 DVQENAA
-38 SRKEKITIMHTD
+38 SQKETITIMHID
-50 AEVPGFQ
+50 AEVPGFL
-57 EFIKQA
+57 EFIEQA
-63 EKELDLEIRVISC
+63 EKELDLEIQVVSC
-76 PANADTRQAKISTI
+76 PANADIRQAKISTI
-90 LAAGEASVDIFSV
+90 LAAGETSVDIFSV

-119 LNDKVM
+119 LNDRVM
-125 TKELLSK
+125 TEELLSK

-156 IMVFWVN
+156 IMVFWIK
-163 REVTGD
+163 REMTGD
-169 REIQTKED
+169 RKIQTQED
-177 FLSLLKTEWGHDIY
+177 FLALLEEDWGKGIY
-191 GYGSAWDSTYVYNEL
+191 GYASAWDNTYVYNEL

-229 TFLHDMAANGQI
+229 TFLHDMAAKGQI
-241 PISQMTDQYEQL
+241 PVSQMADQYEQMQ
-253 EQKFLDG
+253 QKFIDG

-280 YDKNEIQAV
+280 YSEDKIQAV
-289 ALPQFEK
+289 PLPQFEK
-296 NITNIAT
+296 SVTNIAT

-317 AVKFLKY
+317 AMKFLKY
-324 AASREGSI
+324 AAGREGSI
-332 SYAEFMNRLPA
+332 SYAECMNRLPA
-343 RLDIILEEELDVPGF
+343 RLDIILEEELDIPGF

-373 PFSPNTMKDISAIGT
+373 PFSKNTMKDISAIGT
-388 LFQKYIMDEI
+388 LFQKYMLDEI

>member
-9 LIGFML
+9 LIGFVL
-15 MVSGCKDGQKEVNIQ
+15 LISGCKDEQKEINIQ
-30 DMQGGEVT
+30 DMQEDVV
-38 SRKEKITIMHTD
+38 SQNEKITIMHID

-63 EKELDLEIRVISC
+63 EKELNLEIQVISC
-76 PANADTRQAKISTI
+76 PANADVRQAKISTI
-90 LAAGEASVDIFSV
+90 LAAGESSVDIFSV
-103 NDEMVSEFKYK
+103 NDEMVSEFKYQ

-119 LNDKVM
+119 LNDAVM

-132 YPESYMQNITMKD
+132 YPESYIQDITMKD
-145 GEVYSVPYFMD
+145 GGMYSVPYFMD
-156 IMVFWVN
+156 IMVFWIN

-177 FLSLLKTEWGHDIY
+177 FLSLLKKDWGNDIY

-206 SEFINLFG
+206 SEFIHLFG
-214 GDYYNWD
+214 GDYYNWED
-221 NKNTREAL
+221 KNTREAL

-241 PISQMTDQYEQL
+241 PISQMTDQYEQMQ
-253 EQKFLDG
+253 QKFLDG

-280 YDKNEIQAV
+280 YREDKIQAV
-289 ALPQFEK
+289 PLPQFEK
-296 NITNIAT
+296 SVTNIAT

-332 SYAEFMNRLPA
+332 SYAECMNRLPA
-343 RLDIILEEELDVPGF
+343 RLDIILEEELDIPGF

-373 PFSPNTMKDISAIGT
+373 PFSKNTMKDISAIGT
-388 LFQKYIMDEI
+388 LFQKYTMDEI
-398 SQDEFCRK
+398 SQDEFCQK

>member
-9 LIGFML
+9 LLGCLL
-15 MVSGCKDGQKEVNIQ
+15 MAVGCKDGQKEGNIQ
-30 DMQGGEVT
+30 DVQENAA
-38 SRKEKITIMHTD
+38 SQKETITIMHID
-50 AEVPGFQ
+50 AEVPEFL
-57 EFIKQA
+57 EFIEQA
-63 EKELDLEIRVISC
+63 EKELDLEIQVVSC
-76 PANADTRQAKISTI
+76 PANADIRHAKISTI
-90 LAAGEASVDIFSV
+90 LAAGETSVDIFSV

-119 LNDKVM
+119 LNDRVM
-125 TKELLSK
+125 TEELLSK

-156 IMVFWVN
+156 IMVFWIN
-163 REVTGD
+163 REMTGD
-169 REIQTKED
+169 RKIQTQED
-177 FLSLLKTEWGHDIY
+177 FLALLEEDWGKGIY
-191 GYGSAWDSTYVYNEL
+191 GYASAWDNTYVYNEL

-229 TFLHDMAANGQI
+229 TFLHDMAAKGQI
-241 PISQMTDQYEQL
+241 PVSQMADQYEQMQ
-253 EQKFLDG
+253 QKFIDG

-280 YDKNEIQAV
+280 YSEDKIQAV
-289 ALPQFEK
+289 PLPQFEK
-296 NITNIAT
+296 SVTNIAT

-317 AVKFLKY
+317 AMKFLKY
-324 AASREGSI
+324 AAGREGSI
-332 SYAEFMNRLPA
+332 SYAECMNRLPA
-343 RLDIILEEELDVPGF
+343 RLDIILEEELDIPGF

-373 PFSPNTMKDISAIGT
+373 PFSKNTMKDISAIGT
-388 LFQKYIMDEI
+388 LFQKYMLDEI

>member
-1 MKKYVLGV
+1 LKKYVLGV
-9 LIGFML
+9 LLGCLL
-15 MVSGCKDGQKEVNIQ
+15 MAVGCKDGQKEGNIQ
-30 DMQGGEVT
+30 DVQENAA
-38 SRKEKITIMHTD
+38 SQKETITIMHID
-50 AEVPGFQ
+50 AEVPGFL
-57 EFIKQA
+57 EFIEQA
-63 EKELDLEIRVISC
+63 EKELDLEIQVVSC
-76 PANADTRQAKISTI
+76 PANADIRQAKISTI
-90 LAAGEASVDIFSV
+90 LAAGETSVDIFSV

-119 LNDKVM
+119 LNDRVM
-125 TKELLSK
+125 TEELLSK

-156 IMVFWVN
+156 IMVFWIN
-163 REVTGD
+163 REMTGD
-169 REIQTKED
+169 RKIQTQED
-177 FLSLLKTEWGHDIY
+177 FLALLEEDWGKGIY
-191 GYGSAWDSTYVYNEL
+191 GYASAWDNTYVYNEL

-229 TFLHDMAANGQI
+229 TFLHDMAAKGQI
-241 PISQMTDQYEQL
+241 PVSQMADQYEQMQ
-253 EQKFLDG
+253 QKFIDG

-280 YDKNEIQAV
+280 YSEDKIQAV
-289 ALPQFEK
+289 PLPQFEK
-296 NITNIAT
+296 SVTNIAT

-317 AVKFLKY
+317 AMKFLKY
-324 AASREGSI
+324 AAGREGSI
-332 SYAEFMNRLPA
+332 SYAECMNRLPA
-343 RLDIILEEELDVPGF
+343 RLDIILEEELDIPGF

-373 PFSPNTMKDISAIGT
+373 PFSKNTMKDISAIGT
-388 LFQKYIMDEI
+388 LFQKYMLDEI

>member
-9 LIGFML
+9 LLGCLL
-15 MVSGCKDGQKEVNIQ
+15 MAVGCKDGQKEGNIQ
-30 DMQGGEVT
+30 DVQENAA
-38 SRKEKITIMHTD
+38 SQKETITIMHID
-50 AEVPGFQ
+50 AEVPGFL
-57 EFIKQA
+57 EFIEQA
-63 EKELDLEIRVISC
+63 EKELDLEIQVVSC
-76 PANADTRQAKISTI
+76 PANADIRQAKISTI
-90 LAAGEASVDIFSV
+90 LAAGETSVDIFSV

-119 LNDKVM
+119 LNDRVM
-125 TKELLSK
+125 TEELLSK

-156 IMVFWVN
+156 IMVFWIN
-163 REVTGD
+163 REMTGD
-169 REIQTKED
+169 RKIQTQED
-177 FLSLLKTEWGHDIY
+177 FLALLEEDWGKGIY
-191 GYGSAWDSTYVYNEL
+191 GYASAWDNTYVYNEL

-229 TFLHDMAANGQI
+229 TFLHDMAAKGQI
-241 PISQMTDQYEQL
+241 PVSQMADQYEQMQ
-253 EQKFLDG
+253 QKFIDG

-280 YDKNEIQAV
+280 YSEDKIQAV
-289 ALPQFEK
+289 PLPQFEK
-296 NITNIAT
+296 SVTNIAT
-303 WQYVLNQASEHKSG
+303 WQYVLNKASEHKEG

-332 SYAEFMNRLPA
+332 SYTECMNRLPA
-343 RLDIILEEELDVPGF
+343 RLDIILEEELDIPGF
-358 EVLQDYVEHVELKER
+358 DVLQDYVEHVELKER
-373 PFSPNTMKDISAIGT
+373 PFSKNTMKDISDMGT
-388 LFQKYIMDEI
+388 LFQKYMLDEI

>member
-9 LIGFML
+9 LLGCLL
-15 MVSGCKDGQKEVNIQ
+15 MAAGCKEGQKESNV
-30 DMQGGEVT
+30 QGDAV
-38 SRKEKITIMHTD
+38 SQKETITIMHID

-63 EKELDLEIRVISC
+63 EEKLDLEIEVISC
-76 PANADTRQAKISTI
+76 PANADVRQAKISTI
-90 LAAGEASVDIFSV
+90 LASGEPSVDIFSV

-114 GYLEP
+114 GYLES
-119 LNDKVM
+119 LNDNVM
-125 TKELLSK
+125 TEELLSE

-145 GEVYSVPYFMD
+145 GEAYSVPYFMD
-156 IMVFWVN
+156 IMVFWIN
-163 REVTGD
+163 REVAGD
-169 REIQTKED
+169 REIQTQED
-177 FLSLLKTEWGHDIY
+177 FLSLLEEDWGNGIY
-191 GYGSAWDSTYVYNEL
+191 GYGSAWDSTHVYNEL
-206 SEFINLFG
+206 SEFIHLFG
-214 GDYYNWD
+214 GDYYNWED
-221 NKNTREAL
+221 KNTREAL

-241 PISQMTDQYEQL
+241 PISQMTDQYEQML
-253 EQKFLDG
+253 QKFLDG

-280 YDKNEIQAV
+280 YREDKIQAV
-289 ALPQFEK
+289 PLPQFEK
-296 NITNIAT
+296 SVTNIAT
-303 WQYVLNQASEHKSG
+303 WQYVLNKASEHKEG

-332 SYAEFMNRLPA
+332 SYAECMNRLPA
-343 RLDIILEEELDVPGF
+343 RLDIILEEELDIPGF
-358 EVLQDYVEHVELKER
+358 DVLQDYVEHVELKER
-373 PFSPNTMKDISAIGT
+373 PFSKNTMKDISDMGT
-388 LFQKYIMDEI
+388 LFQKYMLDEI

>member
-9 LIGFML
+9 LIGCLL
-15 MVSGCKDGQKEVNIQ
+15 MAAGCKEGQKESNV
-30 DMQGGEVT
+30 QGDAV
-38 SRKEKITIMHTD
+38 SQKETITIMHID

-63 EKELDLEIRVISC
+63 EEKLDLEIEVISC
-76 PANADTRQAKISTI
+76 PANADVRQAKISTI
-90 LAAGEASVDIFSV
+90 LASGEPSVDIFSV

-114 GYLEP
+114 GYLES
-119 LNDKVM
+119 LNDNVM
-125 TKELLSK
+125 TEELLSE

-145 GEVYSVPYFMD
+145 GEAYSVPYFMD
-156 IMVFWVN
+156 IMVFWIN
-163 REVTGD
+163 REVAGD
-169 REIQTKED
+169 REIQTQED
-177 FLSLLKTEWGHDIY
+177 FLSLLEEDWGNGIY
-191 GYGSAWDSTYVYNEL
+191 GYGSAWDSTHVYNEL
-206 SEFINLFG
+206 SEFIHLFG
-214 GDYYNWD
+214 GDYYNWED
-221 NKNTREAL
+221 KNTREAL

-241 PISQMTDQYEQL
+241 PISQMTDQYEQML
-253 EQKFLDG
+253 QKFLDG

-280 YDKNEIQAV
+280 YREDKIQAV
-289 ALPQFEK
+289 PLPQFEK
-296 NITNIAT
+296 SVTNIAT
-303 WQYVLNQASEHKSG
+303 WQYVLNKASEHKEG

-332 SYAEFMNRLPA
+332 SYAECMNRLPA
-343 RLDIILEEELDVPGF
+343 RLDIILEEELDIPGF
-358 EVLQDYVEHVELKER
+358 DVLQDYVEHVELKER
-373 PFSPNTMKDISAIGT
+373 PFSKNTMKDISDMGT
-388 LFQKYIMDEI
+388 LFQKYMLDEI